1 MSSTPV
7 SSSASVS
14 NNVVVPV
21 VQPQNFS
28 SSVTVTNTAQPTVHN
43 LQQIIDIQEVCV
55 IYNLS
60 LIPHFI
66 CY

>member
-21 VQPQNFS
+21 VQSQQSFS

-55 IYNLS
+55 S
-60 LIPHFI
+60 
-66 CY
+66 

>member
-55 IYNLS
+55 
-60 LIPHFI
+60 P
-66 CY
+66 

>member
-14 NNVVVPV
+14 NNVVPV
-21 VQPQNFS
+21 VQSQSFS

-43 LQQIIDIQEVCV
+43 LQQIIDIQEVCLP
-55 IYNLS
+55 ICF
-60 LIPHFI
+60 IHFPSFH
-66 CY
+66 